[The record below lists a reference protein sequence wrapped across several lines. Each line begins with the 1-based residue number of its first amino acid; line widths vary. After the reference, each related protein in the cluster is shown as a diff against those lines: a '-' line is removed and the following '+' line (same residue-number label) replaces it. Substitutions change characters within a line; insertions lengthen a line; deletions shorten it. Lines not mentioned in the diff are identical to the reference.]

1 MVVFGGK
8 ITQAGLY
15 LPVLGQAVAQRELRL
30 RGRGDFG
37 NRSICRARIIEIGR
51 KRPVLIIGVEVG
63 IDIKRIPAEGQI
75 VLNIFFETR
84 LQVEVA
90 VFRKIH
96 TAAEAGQQLVF
107 LRDIPV
113 GVGIDVSGPIAGLL
127 NLVGDII
134 VGKER
139 LQVEAPVVPS
149 EIEGQDIVD
158 IGPQIR
164 ITDADTQA
172 VHRGVAGIQLRGVG
186 RSEKTKSKPNENIY
200 ESFWAF
206 LFRMEA

>member
-1 MVVFGGK
+1 MEIEGETNHRHQKAVRHLGFGIGKIAVAHRPGRIMVVFGCK

-37 NRSICRARIIEIGR
+37 NRSICRARIIEISR

-96 TAAEAGQQLVF
+96 TAAEAG
-107 LRDIPV
+107 
-113 GVGIDVSGPIAGLL
+113 
-127 NLVGDII
+127 
-134 VGKER
+134 
-139 LQVEAPVVPS
+139 
-149 EIEGQDIVD
+149 
-158 IGPQIR
+158 
-164 ITDADTQA
+164 
-172 VHRGVAGIQLRGVG
+172 H
-186 RSEKTKSKPNENIY
+186 
-200 ESFWAF
+200 
-206 LFRMEA
+206 